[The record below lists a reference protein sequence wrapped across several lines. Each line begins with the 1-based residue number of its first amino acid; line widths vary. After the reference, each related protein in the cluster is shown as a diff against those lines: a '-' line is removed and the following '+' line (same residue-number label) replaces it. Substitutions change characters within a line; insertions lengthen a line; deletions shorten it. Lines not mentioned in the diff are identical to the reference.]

1 MLQPGGEEG
10 MSCELSG
17 MVMQSDWLMNVSKLD
32 CFWLGEALG
41 VLCFEVISIT
51 IKTTFLR
58 VIRLPG
64 K

>member
-1 MLQPGGEEG
+1 